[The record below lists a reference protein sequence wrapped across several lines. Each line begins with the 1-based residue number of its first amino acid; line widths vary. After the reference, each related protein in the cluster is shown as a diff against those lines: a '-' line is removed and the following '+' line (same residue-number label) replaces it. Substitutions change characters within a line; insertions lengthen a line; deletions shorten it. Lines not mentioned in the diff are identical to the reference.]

1 MAERLQYH
9 HVEAHKE
16 LHPHRLQGAFVNELV
31 AAALTHDKYKHLAP
45 FCDLRGEDLYVG
57 TCFPSS
63 L

>member
-1 MAERLQYH
+1 MAEHLQYH
-9 HVEAHKE
+9 HVEAPKE

-45 FCDLRGEDLYVG
+45 FCDLPRHELYVG
-57 TCFPSS
+57 KCSPSS